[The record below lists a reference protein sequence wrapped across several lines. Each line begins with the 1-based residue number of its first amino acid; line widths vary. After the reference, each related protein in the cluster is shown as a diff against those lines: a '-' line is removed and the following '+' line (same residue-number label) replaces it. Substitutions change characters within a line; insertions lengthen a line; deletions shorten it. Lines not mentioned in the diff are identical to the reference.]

1 MILRFFVFLRNLR
14 TDFKIWKMM
23 LLNNLYESPSC
34 NEVELIVEAHVLVAS
49 GNLGDM
55 GNNKVYEEEF

>member
-1 MILRFFVFLRNLR
+1 
-14 TDFKIWKMM
+14 M
-23 LLNNLYESPSC
+23 LLNNSYESPSC
-34 NEVELIVEAHVLVAS
+34 NEVELIVESAVLTAS